1 MDHLTAKATIVV
13 NAPVAVVWDALTN
26 PAIITQYMFGAEV
39 VSDWQEGSRIIWK
52 GIWNEKPY
60 EDHGVIL
67 KITKERLL
75 QYTHFSPLAGQPDL
89 PENYHTVTTT
99 LTSDGTK
106 TTITILQDGNQS
118 EEARTHSEKNWAMML
133 SGLKKVIEKQ

>member
-1 MDHLTAKATIVV
+1 MDNLTAKATITV

-26 PAIITQYMFGAEV
+26 PTIITQYMFGAEV
-39 VSDWQEGSRIIWK
+39 VSDWHEGSRIIWK

-67 KITKERLL
+67 KIAKESLL
-75 QYTHFSPLAGQPDL
+75 QYTHFSPLTGQPDL

-106 TTITILQDGNQS
+106 TTVTILQDGNQS
-118 EEARTHSEKNWAMML
+118 EEARAHSEKNWGMML